1 MKLQFSEIGGIF
13 SNGGDNTQKPE
24 PHGLTTEQSTHIQ
37 QTLDEYILRERP
49 FLRRRYSLRELSEET
64 GIAMHQVSAFL
75 NKEKGVNFNDF
86 INRYRID
93 FCLQFLENSAIK
105 KVNLIELGAMCG
117 FNNRSSFAT
126 AFKRITGDAPSAY
139 IRKID
144 ATGPS
149 YH

>member
-1 MKLQFSEIGGIF
+1 MKLQFAEIGGVF
-13 SNGGDNTQKPE
+13 SNGGHNTQKPE
-24 PHGLTTEQSTHIQ
+24 PHGLSAAQSTHIC
-37 QTLDEYILRERP
+37 QTLDEYILREKP

-64 GIAMHQVSAFL
+64 GNAIHQVSAFL

-117 FNNRSSFAT
+117 FNNRSSFAS

-144 ATGPS
+144 SIGPGDK
-149 YH
+149 